1 MSKIAF
7 IYPGQGAQ
15 TVGMGKDFYDN
26 SATAKDIFDKANELL
41 DFNLLDIC
49 FEENQLINETEYTQP
64 ALVTTCIAIT
74 KELENIGIKPNV
86 TAGLSLG
93 EYAALY
99 AAGGITSMDAITTV
113 RKRGI
118 FMSQA
123 VPDNEGTMMAVLGM
137 NKEQVEQVISS
148 IEGVTIANY
157 NCPGQIVIT
166 GLKDAVIMAGEKLSK
181 AGARRTVE
189 LKVSGP
195 FHSPYLKEAG
205 NKLKK
210 ELEKIKLTPL
220 KVPYVANLTAD
231 YVNDISMTK
240 ELLKKQVYS
249 PVKWEQTMEKMIA
262 DGVDT
267 FVEIGPGRTLSGFLR
282 KIDRTVKVHNVSKFE
297 DIEKVKEQLC

>member
-166 GLKDAVIMAGEKLSK
+166 GLKDAVIMAGEKLNN

>member
-74 KELENIGIKPNV
+74 KELEDIGIKPNV

-166 GLKDAVIMAGEKLSK
+166 GLKDAVIMAGEKLNN
-181 AGARRTVE
+181 AGAKRTVE

-195 FHSPYLKEAG
+195 FHSPYLIEAG

-267 FVEIGPGRTLSGFLR
+267 FVEIGPGRTLNGFLR
-282 KIDRTVKVHNVSKFE
+282 KIDRTVKVYNVSKFE

>member
-1 MSKIAF
+1 
-7 IYPGQGAQ
+7 
-15 TVGMGKDFYDN
+15 MGKDFYDN

-41 DFNLLDIC
+41 DFNILDIC
-49 FEENQLINETEYTQP
+49 FEENHLINETEYTQP

-74 KELENIGIKPNV
+74 KELENMGIKPNV

-99 AAGGITSMDAITTV
+99 AAGGITYMDAITTV

-166 GLKDAVIMAGEKLSK
+166 GLKDAVIMAGEKLNN
-181 AGARRTVE
+181 AGAKRTVE

-195 FHSPYLKEAG
+195 FHSPYLIEAG